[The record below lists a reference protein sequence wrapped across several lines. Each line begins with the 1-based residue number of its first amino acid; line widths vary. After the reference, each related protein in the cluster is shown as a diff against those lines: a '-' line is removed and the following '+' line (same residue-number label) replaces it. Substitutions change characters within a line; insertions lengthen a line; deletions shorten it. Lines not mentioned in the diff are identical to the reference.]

1 MERPRK
7 TKIGTEVAHV
17 TCDSDTTFEVKT
29 SKVKVIRPLW
39 LAVLAGQHG
48 HRVSDR
54 SICVYDVYR
63 VTTCRL
69 GRAYCGGLP
78 PTACFNADA
87 CTAMSEVGEQRL
99 QSTVKLHLQFSCIM
113 LPAKN
118 RLRVRSENLRYPVS
132 ANNLAATGYPVS
144 LHL

>member
-1 MERPRK
+1 MGIEL
-7 TKIGTEVAHV
+7 V
-17 TCDSDTTFEVKT
+17 TDPYACMMYIVS
-29 SKVKVIRPLW
+29 P
-39 LAVLAGQHG
+39 LAG
-48 HRVSDR
+48 
-54 SICVYDVYR
+54 
-63 VTTCRL
+63 L
-69 GRAYCGGLP
+69 GGAYCGGLP